1 MTYNRPPIRPHGRP
15 KLHLFFALLI
25 KAAFFHI
32 LCDNFLLKICMQCK
46 DLPKQSLSIWM
57 IFQFVIPELWNFD
70 KLALFQTL
78 QLSVDGCI
86 IPILYKYF
94 LERKKQLLLGLISL
108 QLTDLIMET
117 VSLKMKYMYT

>member
-1 MTYNRPPIRPHGRP
+1 MTYNRPPIRSHGRP
-15 KLHLFFALLI
+15 NLHLIFALLI

-32 LCDNFLLKICMQCK
+32 LCDNSLLKICMQCK

-78 QLSVDGCI
+78 QLLVDGCI

-94 LERKKQLLLGLISL
+94 LERKNNFCLG
-108 QLTDLIMET
+108 
-117 VSLKMKYMYT
+117 